1 MKVWLLMPSKQG
13 NISNLNIIKE
23 HNICIKKNSRVHV
36 RKNVINEESGG
47 GTHPKHRNHF
57 LQSIG
62 IPATSFMIC
71 YTFYTNESPYLNT
84 VKSYLR
90 LNLDIPRHHI
100 QDEFVECFFRVV
112 ENEQVDWTT
121 REEVEGL
128 DQGLGLIRLPLLL
141 LSLTTF
147 NPYI

>member
-1 MKVWLLMPSKQG
+1 MKSLAVAHIR
-13 NISNLNIIKE
+13 NIEIISC
-23 HNICIKKNSRVHV
+23 NPLGYLQHV
-36 RKNVINEESGG
+36 SS
-47 GTHPKHRNHF
+47 
-57 LQSIG
+57 SI
-62 IPATSFMIC
+62 IH
-71 YTFYTNESPYLNT
+71 FYTNDSPYLNT
-84 VKSYLR
+84 VKSYLG

-112 ENEQVDWTT
+112 ENEQVDWTI

-128 DQGLGLIRLPLLL
+128 DQGLGLIRLSLLL